1 MFPLSLCSHTQSLR
15 ATCLN
20 QLVKTFST
28 STSAKDSSL
37 RTLRLITTLNPARIH
52 ADCRIDISSTTRT
65 TIEVMDNMRGGGTL
79 SHNKFVITYQ
89 TERPSSSELT
99 KLRFPDR
106 TGGFLYYHS
115 PHNLPPSAGELRFRV
130 SDSSFQQG
138 QDLLIKNARPW
149 RIPMYGLVDPPAD
162 LVGLR
167 DQLLHEK
174 LIAVDQ
180 LDACRRIL
188 QSTEMPWYAYT
199 IHSFEQPWLLPLDQ
213 DINLWIVNNG
223 TARLLRAQTFYK
235 LRWDAAPP
243 LRPLSGLLLV
253 RFERSTVKLAR
264 KQRQVL
270 VLRILDV
277 IKPIDVHPDA
287 RGKYHMPQPGTLVPR
302 SVDASMKGRPWYFDF
317 DLNMKSPNAQA
328 LRLLCGHVPTP
339 SLGSPSNSMEM
350 KALTHQHIPEVLS

>member
-235 LRWDAAPP
+235 LRWDAAP
-243 LRPLSGLLLV
+243 LCALFLVFYLS
-253 RFERSTVKLAR
+253 
-264 KQRQVL
+264 
-270 VLRILDV
+270 
-277 IKPIDVHPDA
+277 
-287 RGKYHMPQPGTLVPR
+287 
-302 SVDASMKGRPWYFDF
+302 ASN
-317 DLNMKSPNAQA
+317 DL
-328 LRLLCGHVPTP
+328 
-339 SLGSPSNSMEM
+339 PSNWLVNNVKYSSYEFSMSLSQSTSTRM
-350 KALTHQHIPEVLS
+350 PGGSIICLNQGHWSPEVLTLR